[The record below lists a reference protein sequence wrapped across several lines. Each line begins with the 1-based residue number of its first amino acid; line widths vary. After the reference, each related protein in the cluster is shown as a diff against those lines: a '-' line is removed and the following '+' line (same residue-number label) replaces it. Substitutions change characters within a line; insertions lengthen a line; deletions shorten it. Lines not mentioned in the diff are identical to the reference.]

1 MSCSTK
7 LPLSSWI
14 WAKLVWAATSSNHAE
29 ELTPDAVGVRAF
41 EGEFVAAES
50 RHRGDRPRAFGHP
63 ARLVARQC
71 AHMGRNV
78 AAKLV
83 DCRKIAA
90 FRDAPGFKVRHQELQ
105 VHRGAGNLPG
115 RKRLAARMCAG
126 AVRKAQ
132 GERRHGGE
140 YARTFHRLP
149 VSVRT
154 GLAGSACGSG

>member
-1 MSCSTK
+1 MCMMPICTKSKKPAYCSGLPVLLVTSKDWRSLVMSCSTK

-105 VHRGAGNLPG
+105 VHRGAGN
-115 RKRLAARMCAG
+115 
-126 AVRKAQ
+126 
-132 GERRHGGE
+132 
-140 YARTFHRLP
+140 
-149 VSVRT
+149 
-154 GLAGSACGSG
+154 